1 MSKIWCMGLWLA
13 WTLHSWAGEPVDTV
27 QRLSGFGQVNVARLL
42 AGEVLTARGALMDF
56 PDGISA
62 QTCFAVAVPAADV
75 AQRLQV
81 WDPTPHPELK
91 VSAFHAVSVP
101 GRPEDFALL
110 QLTAPL
116 KPVRWLVE
124 KTLATTPAKSALNM
138 SRAEAAGLAAAN
150 PQHVTDSW
158 AKLLAARAT
167 AFQQQGWAGVG
178 PYELAGKA
186 TSPALQLRG
195 LLGDQ
200 SALAAEFAPV
210 LRQAGLLGHTPDPPP
225 VPFYYWSL
233 FEANHHAT
241 LNLGAVYRLADG
253 VRWQVADVE
262 YYVSGDYYTA
272 VTLYEIWPV
281 AGGALVW
288 RVDLFAA
295 PMLEYTKGMERL
307 AYEVLMV
314 QDIKQETR
322 CMIDD
327 LKGKR

>member
-1 MSKIWCMGLWLA
+1 MGFWLA
-13 WTLHSWAGEPVDTV
+13 LALSSLAAGPVDTV
-27 QRLSGFGQVNVARLL
+27 QRLSGFGHIDVSRLL
-42 AGEVLTARGALMDF
+42 AGEVLSERGALMDF
-56 PDGISA
+56 PNGISA
-62 QTCFAVAVPAADV
+62 QTCFAVAVPAAEV

-124 KTLATTPAKSALNM
+124 KTLATTPAKSALNL
-138 SRAEAAGLAAAN
+138 SRAEAAGLAAAAN
-150 PQHVTDSW
+150 PQRVTDSW
-158 AKLLAARAT
+158 VKLLAARAA
-167 AFQQQGWAGVG
+167 AFQQHVWAGVG
-178 PYELAGKA
+178 PYEMAGKP

-200 SALAAEFAPV
+200 STIAAEFAPV
-210 LRQAGLLGHTPDPPP
+210 LRQAGLLGHATDPPL

-241 LNLGAVYRLADG
+241 VNLGAVYRLAAG
-253 VRWQVADVE
+253 ERWQVADVE

-322 CMIDD
+322 CMIED